1 MQTAYIKPV
10 GGLKRVAVVP
20 AGTTVA
26 DSPQEIA
33 SQVVA
38 LPLMEDGSVYEEI
51 LQSEDGVLIV
61 CHRLTLTLARDV
73 AQREVTER
81 VAVAWSREGTAA
93 LVETLSGERLIVGWS
108 ERWQHEQPLRLV
120 KMESTTALSPAEI
133 PTARL
138 IFESYDDSS
147 AQSLT

>member
-1 MQTAYIKPV
+1 MTTAYIKPV
-10 GGLKRVAVVP
+10 GGLKQVAVVP
-20 AGTTVA
+20 AGITVA

-33 SQVVA
+33 SQTVA
-38 LPLMEDGSVYEEI
+38 LPLLEDGSVYEEI
-51 LQSEDGVLIV
+51 LQSDDGVLLV
-61 CHRLTLTLARDV
+61 CHRLTLTLARVV

-81 VAVAWSREGTAA
+81 VATAWSREGTVAV
-93 LVETLSGERLIVGWS
+93 VESLSGESLIVGWS

-138 IFESYDDSS
+138 IFESYDDCT
-147 AQSLT
+147 AVSLT